1 MSDSTPYKSKL
12 PQNQQAIRDKCF
24 HPSGTFVE
32 FPMEDVEQSIPE
44 RFEKIV
50 QMHPE
55 RLAVKTRTEILTYA
69 ELNNTAN
76 WLAQRILTVR
86 GCGAEPIGVLVSK
99 KTALV
104 CAILAILK
112 AGKFVVLLDPAF
124 PKARTS
130 EMLEDSQARLVIADR
145 ENLALGTEL
154 LGPPGEIM
162 NLELDAPDIPAEEI
176 LVSINSKDFAFIFY
190 TSGST
195 GDPKGVIQTHRNILH
210 NLMLRMKVYNVSEHD
225 RVSLLA
231 SGTSN
236 AVINMF
242 LAVLNGAGLFPFDV
256 QIAGVSSLA
265 DWLARE
271 RISICFISGPLFRAF
286 YESLSRKESFPDLR
300 ALRLT
305 SETIYKTDVDIYKKA
320 FSPTC
325 VLVCGLSSS
334 ESGPLRKY
342 LINHNTKFAGNDV
355 PVGFALADKEVFLVD
370 ANGNRVGVNEVGE
383 VVVRSRYL
391 SPGYWR
397 RPDLT
402 KAKFKADPNEEGF
415 QLYFT
420 GDLGLMLP
428 DGCLIHKGRKDFR
441 VKVRGYGVEI
451 GDLEKALLSHG
462 DIKETVVV
470 ARPSEVGEV
479 RLHAYFTTDGSKVP
493 SVSELRTYLKEKL
506 PEFMIPS
513 RLMWLDALPLTAGG
527 KVDRR
532 ALPDPGNSRPELDT
546 PYLAP
551 RNRAEEELSQIWI
564 EVLGLEE
571 VGIYDN
577 FFDLGGQSLA
587 ATRVV
592 SRVLKRFQ
600 LEIPL
605 QSLLQSPTVAEMAAV
620 ITQHQGKQL
629 GQEELD
635 RIVTELECDVRGA
648 SETAVD

>member
-1 MSDSTPYKSKL
+1 M
-12 PQNQQAIRDKCF
+12 
-24 HPSGTFVE
+24 
-32 FPMEDVEQSIPE
+32 
-44 RFEKIV
+44 
-50 QMHPE
+50 
-55 RLAVKTRTEILTYA
+55 
-69 ELNNTAN
+69 
-76 WLAQRILTVR
+76 
-86 GCGAEPIGVLVSK
+86 
-99 KTALV
+99 
-104 CAILAILK
+104 
-112 AGKFVVLLDPAF
+112 
-124 PKARTS
+124 
-130 EMLEDSQARLVIADR
+130 
-145 ENLALGTEL
+145 
-154 LGPPGEIM
+154 
-162 NLELDAPDIPAEEI
+162 
-176 LVSINSKDFAFIFY
+176 
-190 TSGST
+190 
-195 GDPKGVIQTHRNILH
+195 
-210 NLMLRMKVYNVSEHD
+210 
-225 RVSLLA
+225 
-231 SGTSN
+231 
-236 AVINMF
+236 
-242 LAVLNGAGLFPFDV
+242 
-256 QIAGVSSLA
+256 
-265 DWLARE
+265 
-271 RISICFISGPLFRAF
+271 
-286 YESLSRKESFPDLR
+286 
-300 ALRLT
+300 
-305 SETIYKTDVDIYKKA
+305 
-320 FSPTC
+320 
-325 VLVCGLSSS
+325 
-334 ESGPLRKY
+334 
-342 LINHNTKFAGNDV
+342 
-355 PVGFALADKEVFLVD
+355 D
-370 ANGNRVGVNEVGE
+370 ANGTRVGVNEVGE

-402 KAKFKADPNEEGF
+402 KAKLKADPNEEGF

-470 ARPSEVGEV
+470 ARPSELGEV

-551 RNRAEEELSQIWI
+551 RNPAEEELSQIWT

-605 QSLLQSPTVAEMAAV
+605 QSLLQSPTIAEMAAV
-620 ITQHQGKQL
+620 IAEQQAKKI
-629 GQEELD
+629 D
-635 RIVTELECDVRGA
+635 KPELERILA
-648 SETAVD
+648 ELESISEEKARQFLGDAMATNTTRQPDE